1 MKVAIPTETEKGL
14 RDNVSD
20 VFSRAPTFTII
31 TITNG
36 NIEDVH
42 VIKNKAAEMDQ
53 GAGPLAA
60 RTLKEN
66 GVDLILSRDLGP
78 GARNILE
85 TIEIKI
91 GSAEP
96 GQKVNDT
103 IDAWIKELDT

>member
-20 VFSRAPTFTII
+20 VFSRAATFTII
-31 TITNG
+31 TITDG
-36 NIEDVH
+36 KIEDVH

-66 GVDLILSRDLGP
+66 GVDLILSGDLGP

-91 GSAEP
+91 GNAEP
-96 GQKVNDT
+96 GQKVNDA
-103 IDAWIKELDT
+103 INAWIKELDT